1 MDSGMYARTAR
12 NTILSATRLTPA
24 SPSSHI
30 GTTCGAMTRAHSLSS
45 AAGADSRATDASRKY

>member
-1 MDSGMYARTAR
+1 MYARTAR